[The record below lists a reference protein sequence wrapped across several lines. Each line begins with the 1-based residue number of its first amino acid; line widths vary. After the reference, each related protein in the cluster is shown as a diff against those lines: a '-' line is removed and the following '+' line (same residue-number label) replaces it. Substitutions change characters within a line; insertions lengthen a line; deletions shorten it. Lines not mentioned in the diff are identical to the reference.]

1 MISIF
6 AGFTRSKPRPLGE
19 GNLVRRTAYT
29 SLRFAGAEEHGP
41 TRPGS
46 VRATQSGVTGTA
58 LSHSLNSASL
68 RWLGQEGSL
77 GAERF
82 ASTVGRSLPRG

>member
-6 AGFTRSKPRPLGE
+6 AGLTRSKPRPLGE
-19 GNLVRRTAYT
+19 RNLVRRTRLHFAP
-29 SLRFAGAEEHGP
+29 LRRRQEDGP

-46 VRATQSGVTGTA
+46 VRATQSGVTDTA
-58 LSHSLNSASL
+58 LSHSLNSATL

-82 ASTVGRSLPRG
+82 ASTDGRSLPRG